1 MTTIDYEAEYNNRAR
16 VPDHAAIFARWAKDA
31 AGYRAEMAD
40 NSRSEL
46 GISYG
51 PSQRQFIDLFFSA
64 DSEDPPIALFIH
76 GGYWR
81 SLEPSIFSHVAR
93 GPNAHHVTVA
103 LADYDLC
110 PAVTIQTIIDQ
121 TRNACLYLWERFA
134 KRVTVYGHS
143 AGGHL
148 AACLLATDWKTLDP
162 TAPSDLV
169 PAAYS
174 ISGLFDL
181 APLVRVSMN
190 DDLRLTEQ
198 DARKVSPLYWPVP
211 AGRILDAIV
220 GGAESSE
227 FLRQS
232 RIIADEWKKKGA
244 QTRYEEIPGANHFTV
259 VDPLADPESAMVQ
272 RLVALCEAAHKKK

>member
-40 NSRSEL
+40 NSRCEL

-93 GPNAHHVTVA
+93 GPNAHRVTVA
-103 LADYDLC
+103 LAGYDLC